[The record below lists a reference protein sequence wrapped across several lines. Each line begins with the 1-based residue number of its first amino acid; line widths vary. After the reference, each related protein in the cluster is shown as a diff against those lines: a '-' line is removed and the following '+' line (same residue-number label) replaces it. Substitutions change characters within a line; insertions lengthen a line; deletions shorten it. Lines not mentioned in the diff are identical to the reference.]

1 MQLIQ
6 QDLMKQEADVPIV
19 RKDHKVWLEHFN
31 EFMDIYQYQSAS
43 EALRRTFLLIVARIL
58 PRSSSRSLAF
68 RFDGL
73 LCECICLCL
82 FGIVV
87 YLFAHIHRV

>member
-43 EALRRTFLLIVARIL
+43 EALTDDVRNVNESRLMDLRNFKSVAESYFL
-58 PRSSSRSLAF
+58 RSQQPQKVIGDSTSP
-68 RFDGL
+68 
-73 LCECICLCL
+73 
-82 FGIVV
+82 
-87 YLFAHIHRV
+87 